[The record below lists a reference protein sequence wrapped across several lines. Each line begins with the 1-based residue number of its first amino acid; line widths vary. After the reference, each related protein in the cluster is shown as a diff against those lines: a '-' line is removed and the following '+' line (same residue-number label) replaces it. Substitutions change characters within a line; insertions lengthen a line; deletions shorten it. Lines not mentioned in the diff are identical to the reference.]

1 LTAVQKPSDKLLA
14 FVVPQ
19 ENIEAQLEDWI
30 RKVFESNDELVA
42 ALSAFAS
49 PIARYWRG
57 VSL

>member
-42 ALSAFAS
+42 ALERVRESYCAVWA
-49 PIARYWRG
+49 G